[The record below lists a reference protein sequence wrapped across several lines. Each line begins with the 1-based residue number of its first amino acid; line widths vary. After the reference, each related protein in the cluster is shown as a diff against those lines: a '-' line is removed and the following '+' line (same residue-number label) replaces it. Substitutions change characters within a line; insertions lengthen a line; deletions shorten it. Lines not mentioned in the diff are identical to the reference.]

1 MSFATTYFP
10 AHNFLRSGIRHSL
23 IKFLF
28 GGGIRCSLIRSNQKF
43 LTKVFPPRVFEQSLF
58 LFSSRTATPIS
69 RNRRKWKGE
78 RECQDSWRVPDY
90 CGGEFAEKE
99 LVSSPLSPSSSVVA
113 KRQKTIL
120 GPYIT
125 TAHGKN
131 KDTSKPPP
139 PPPPSVAT
147 TYLKKP

>member
-10 AHNFLRSGIRHSL
+10 AHIFLRSEIRHSL

-58 LFSSRTATPIS
+58 LFSSPNGDSDFAQSEKVERRERMSRFLASPRLLRRGICRKRT
-69 RNRRKWKGE
+69 
-78 RECQDSWRVPDY
+78 
-90 CGGEFAEKE
+90 
-99 LVSSPLSPSSSVVA
+99 SSVSSSVVA

-120 GPYIT
+120 GLGPYIT
-125 TAHGKN
+125 TAHSKS

-139 PPPPSVAT
+139 PPAPSVAT